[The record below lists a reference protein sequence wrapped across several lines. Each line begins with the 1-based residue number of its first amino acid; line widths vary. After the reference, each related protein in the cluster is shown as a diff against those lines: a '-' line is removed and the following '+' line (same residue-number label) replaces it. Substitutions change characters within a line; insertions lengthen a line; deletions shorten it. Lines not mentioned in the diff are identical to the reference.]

1 MTNRAYKFRLLPTS
15 AQGIFLQ
22 QNFGCAR
29 FIWNKMLEDK
39 INHYQKTKT
48 MLKNTPAQYKTEF
61 PWLKDVDSWAL
72 CNVQMNLEQAFRI
85 FFRQKNIGFPKYKS
99 KHKTRKSY
107 TTNYLTIEGT
117 YLKLPKIGLVK
128 MIKHRKVEG
137 KIKSATI
144 SQDCDGKYFVSI
156 LVEYENNPVPVKP
169 QSAVGLDYSSQS
181 LFVDNLGF
189 SANYPR
195 YFRESEAKL
204 AKAQRTLS
212 RRTKGGRN
220 RNRQRIVVA
229 RLHRKIANQ
238 RKNFLHNLST
248 AIAKQY
254 DIVCIEDLNM
264 QAMSQSLK
272 LGKSTND
279 NGWGMFTSF
288 LAYKLADRGKYLIKI
303 DKWFPSSKTCSHC
316 GKIKDNLSLSERSY
330 HCERCGLE
338 IDRDQNAA
346 INILREGL
354 NRSNYGDRVLN
365 NPTLVGCSYQA
376 SCFDKRQLTHK

>member
-1 MTNRAYKFRLLPTS
+1 MANRAYKFRLLPTS
-15 AQGIFLQ
+15 AQESFFQ
-22 QNFGCAR
+22 QNFGCSR
-29 FIWNKMLEDK
+29 FIWNKMLSDK
-39 INHYQKTKT
+39 IAYYEKTKT
-48 MLKNTPAQYKTEF
+48 TLKNTPAQYKTEF
-61 PWLKDVDSWAL
+61 PWLREVDSWAL
-72 CNVQMNLEQAFRI
+72 CNVQMNLGQAFRN
-85 FFRQKNIGFPKYKS
+85 FFTQKKVGFPKYKS
-99 KHKTRKSY
+99 KHKSRKSY
-107 TTNYLTIEGT
+107 TTNYLAIIDN
-117 YLKLPKIGLVK
+117 YIKLPKIGLVK
-128 MIKHRKVEG
+128 MIKHREVVG

-144 SQDCDGKYFVSI
+144 SQDLDGKYFVSI
-156 LVEYENNPVPVKP
+156 LVEYEHNPTPAKP
-169 QSAVGLDYSSQS
+169 QSAIGLDYSSKS

-204 AKAQRTLS
+204 AKAQRILS
-212 RRTKGGRN
+212 KRTKGGRN

-279 NGWGMFTSF
+279 NGWGMFISF
-288 LAYKLADRGKYLIKI
+288 LAYKLADRGKYLVKI

-330 HCERCGLE
+330 HCEYCGLE

-354 NRSNYGDRVLN
+354 NRSNYGDRVLKN
-365 NPTLVGCSYQA
+365 LALVGCSYQA
-376 SCFDKRQLTHK
+376 PCFS

>member
-1 MTNRAYKFRLLPTS
+1 MANRAYKFRLLPTS
-15 AQGIFLQ
+15 AQESFFQ

-29 FIWNKMLEDK
+29 FIWNKMLGDK
-39 INHYQKTKT
+39 IAYYGKTKT
-48 MLKNTPAQYKTEF
+48 TLKNTPAQYKTEF
-61 PWLKDVDSWAL
+61 PWLKGADSWAL
-72 CNVQMNLEQAFRI
+72 CNVQMNLEQAFRN
-85 FFRQKNIGFPKYKS
+85 FFTQKKVGFPKYKS
-99 KHKTRKSY
+99 KHKSRKSY
-107 TTNYLTIEGT
+107 TTNYLAIVDN
-117 YLKLPKIGLVK
+117 YIKLPKIGLVK
-128 MIKHRKVEG
+128 MIKHREVRG

-144 SQDCDGKYFVSI
+144 SQDPDGKYFVSI
-156 LVEYENNPVPVKP
+156 LVEYEYNPTPVKP
-169 QSAVGLDYSSQS
+169 RTAIGLDYSSKS

-195 YFRESEAKL
+195 FFRDSEVNL

-272 LGKSTND
+272 LGKSTSD

-288 LAYKLADRGKYLIKI
+288 LAYKLADKGKYLVKI

-316 GKIKDNLSLSERSY
+316 GKIKNNLSLSERIY
-330 HCERCGLE
+330 HCKHCGLE

-346 INILREGL
+346 INILQEGL
-354 NRSNYGDRVLN
+354 NRSDYGDRVLKN
-365 NPTLVGCSYQA
+365 STLVGCSYQA
-376 SCFDKRQLTHK
+376 PCFS